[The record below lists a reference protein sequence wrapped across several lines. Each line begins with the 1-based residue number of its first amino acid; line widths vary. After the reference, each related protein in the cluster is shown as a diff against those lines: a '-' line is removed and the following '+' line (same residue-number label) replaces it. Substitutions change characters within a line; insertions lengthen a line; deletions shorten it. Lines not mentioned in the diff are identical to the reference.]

1 MNGVDMLPSVP
12 LRAFVSAIAL
22 LGLVLVGCLV
32 GQAWVPGG
40 FRREIADSPVGAGTL
55 RSRLPRAGAASE
67 EQAGAGKVLDSSAAS
82 AASPVPQL
90 DRFDEPGTLPGEA
103 LLTFRTARGLAA
115 FEKRADGLG
124 VTILG
129 AEAKLRT
136 VRVRFAD
143 PGFLARDLAA
153 HAQDYE
159 RAGPNHI
166 ARIPGLPIEDAGRET
181 STDTANAGGRA
192 PFQSQGLEFIGAAGD
207 RSQWGK
213 GITVAVVDSGIGSH
227 PSLSRLEIRHVD
239 LLRDGGEMN
248 GHGTAMA
255 TLIAGSDAQVGGVA
269 PAARLLDIR
278 VADREG
284 VSSTAL
290 LASGIVRAV
299 DLGARVI
306 NVSLG
311 TEARSPVLMEAIR
324 YAQDRNILI
333 VAAAGNEQQTA
344 LAYPAALPGVLS
356 VGAVDA
362 SGKQAWFSNSGTGLT
377 LVAPGVGI
385 VSGYSG
391 GRLVIGSG
399 TSQATALTSG
409 AVASLM
415 SRGYSASSI
424 IPLLMRSARPL
435 GAPRR
440 AVGAGLLHLP
450 QSRGAGSSGTMPR

>member
-1 MNGVDMLPSVP
+1 
-12 LRAFVSAIAL
+12 
-22 LGLVLVGCLV
+22 
-32 GQAWVPGG
+32 
-40 FRREIADSPVGAGTL
+40 
-55 RSRLPRAGAASE
+55 
-67 EQAGAGKVLDSSAAS
+67 
-82 AASPVPQL
+82 
-90 DRFDEPGTLPGEA
+90 
-103 LLTFRTARGLAA
+103 
-115 FEKRADGLG
+115 
-124 VTILG
+124 
-129 AEAKLRT
+129 
-136 VRVRFAD
+136 
-143 PGFLARDLAA
+143 
-153 HAQDYE
+153 
-159 RAGPNHI
+159 
-166 ARIPGLPIEDAGRET
+166 
-181 STDTANAGGRA
+181 
-192 PFQSQGLEFIGAAGD
+192 
-207 RSQWGK
+207 
-213 GITVAVVDSGIGSH
+213 
-227 PSLSRLEIRHVD
+227 
-239 LLRDGGEMN
+239 MN

-356 VGAVDA
+356 VGAV
-362 SGKQAWFSNSGTGLT
+362 
-377 LVAPGVGI
+377 APGVGI

-391 GRLVIGSG
+391 GHLVIGSG